1 MVKIL
6 NLVRFFTSSSLIIM
20 FSIAGVAPARSEMI
34 QLGGRLPA
42 EPLVMGGRSGG
53 GVNSKDCGF
62 ITRRPQHVLSVN
74 QRINYMKL
82 TVQAEGGE
90 PTLLIDGPDGR
101 FCIFGD
107 RSSGENPEISGL
119 WLRGRYRIFVGDR
132 TGNRHRFR
140 LELSQ
145 EQ

>member
-1 MVKIL
+1 MVKIN
-6 NLVRFFTSSSLIIM
+6 NLIRFFASSSLIIM
-20 FSIAGVAPARSEMI
+20 FWSASVAPAQSEVI
-34 QLGGRLPA
+34 QLGGQLSA
-42 EPLVMGGRSGG
+42 EPLVMRGRSGG

-62 ITRRPQHVLSVN
+62 ITRRPQHVLSVTD
-74 QRINYMKL
+74 RIDYMKL
-82 TVQAEGGE
+82 TVRAEGGE

-107 RSSGENPEISGL
+107 RTSGENPEISGL

-145 EQ
+145 DQ